1 MQVVSVSF
9 NNIACKV
16 FPFCYILFCIF
27 LPLHL
32 FVLDC
37 YQKNNN
43 NLEKFEFTKKNLEEV
58 DKIFAK
64 YPDDQKAS
72 AVMPLLDL
80 AMRQIGGWITESAM
94 RYISNLINIPYIR
107 VYEVASFYSMFNLE
121 PIGKNFIQIC
131 TTTSCWLRGSDDILK
146 LCKKHLSIENNQTTK
161 DGLFTLKEVEC
172 LGACVNAPMI
182 QINDNY
188 YEELNK
194 DSLLNILNKLK
205 EGKEVNI
212 GPQTKKRKGAEPINS
227 VNN

>member
-1 MQVVSVSF
+1 MK
-9 NNIACKV
+9 N
-16 FPFCYILFCIF
+16 
-27 LPLHL
+27 
-32 FVLDC
+32 
-37 YQKNNN
+37 NNN
-43 NLEKFEFTKKNLEEV
+43 NLEKFEFTKKNLQEV

-64 YPDDQKAS
+64 YPDEQKVS

-80 AMRQIGGWITESAM
+80 AMRQIGGWLTEPAM
-94 RYISNLINIPYIR
+94 RYISNLINVPYIR

-121 PIGKNFIQIC
+121 PIGKNFIQVC

-146 LCKKHLSIENNQTTK
+146 LCKKYLNIENNQTTK

-188 YEELNK
+188 YEDLNK

>member
-1 MQVVSVSF
+1 ME
-9 NNIACKV
+9 
-16 FPFCYILFCIF
+16 
-27 LPLHL
+27 
-32 FVLDC
+32 
-37 YQKNNN
+37 NNN
-43 NLEKFEFTKKNLEEV
+43 NLKKFAFTKKNLEEV
-58 DKIFAK
+58 ESIFAK

-94 RYISNLINIPYIR
+94 RYISNLINVPYIR

-131 TTTSCWLRGSDDILK
+131 TTTSCWLKGSDDILK
-146 LCKKHLSIENNQTTK
+146 LCKKHLRIENNQTTK

-172 LGACVNAPMI
+172 LGACVNAPMM

-212 GPQTKKRKGAEPINS
+212 GPQTKKRKGAEPIIS

>member
-1 MQVVSVSF
+1 
-9 NNIACKV
+9 
-16 FPFCYILFCIF
+16 
-27 LPLHL
+27 
-32 FVLDC
+32 
-37 YQKNNN
+37 
-43 NLEKFEFTKKNLEEV
+43 
-58 DKIFAK
+58 
-64 YPDDQKAS
+64 
-72 AVMPLLDL
+72 
-80 AMRQIGGWITESAM
+80 
-94 RYISNLINIPYIR
+94 
-107 VYEVASFYSMFNLE
+107 MFNLE
-121 PIGKNFIQIC
+121 PIGKNFIQVC

-146 LCKKHLSIENNQTTK
+146 LCKKHLSIENNQTTA

-188 YEELNK
+188 YEELKK

>member
-1 MQVVSVSF
+1 M
-9 NNIACKV
+9 KT
-16 FPFCYILFCIF
+16 
-27 LPLHL
+27 
-32 FVLDC
+32 
-37 YQKNNN
+37 NNN
-43 NLEKFEFTKKNLEEV
+43 NFEEFEFTKNNLEEV

-64 YPDDQKAS
+64 YPYDQKAS

-94 RYISNLINIPYIR
+94 RYISNLINVPYIR

-121 PIGKNFIQIC
+121 PIGKNFIQVC

-146 LCKKHLSIENNQTTK
+146 LCKKYLSIENNQTTK

-188 YEELNK
+188 YEDLDEKSTKEILE
-194 DSLLNILNKLK
+194 SLINDKPLK
-205 EGKEVNI
+205 PGSFRGRKNTAPE
-212 GPQTKKRKGAEPINS
+212 KKQS
-227 VNN
+227 VNGENHA

>member
-1 MQVVSVSF
+1 M
-9 NNIACKV
+9 
-16 FPFCYILFCIF
+16 
-27 LPLHL
+27 
-32 FVLDC
+32 
-37 YQKNNN
+37 KNNN

-94 RYISNLINIPYIR
+94 RYISTLINVPYIR
-107 VYEVASFYSMFNLE
+107 VYEVASFYSMFNLK

-146 LCKKHLSIENNQTTK
+146 LCKKHLNVENNQTTK

-194 DSLLNILNKLK
+194 DSLLNILNKLR
-205 EGKEVNI
+205 EGKEVSI
-212 GPQTKKRKGAEPINS
+212 GLQTKKRKGAEPIDS

>member
-1 MQVVSVSF
+1 MKIST
-9 NNIACKV
+9 NIE
-16 FPFCYILFCIF
+16 
-27 LPLHL
+27 
-32 FVLDC
+32 D
-37 YQKNNN
+37 
-43 NLEKFEFTKKNLEEV
+43 FEFTKSNLEEV
-58 DKIFAK
+58 NRIFAK

-94 RYISNLINIPYIR
+94 KYISNMINVPFIR

-131 TTTSCWLRGSDDILK
+131 TTTSCWLRGSDNLLD
-146 LCKKHLSIENNQTTK
+146 LCKKYLNIENNQTTN
-161 DGLFTLKEVEC
+161 DGIFTLKEVEC
-172 LGACVNAPMI
+172 LGACVNAPMV

-188 YEELNK
+188 YEDLNK

-212 GPQTKKRKGAEPINS
+212 GPQTKKRKGAEPIVS
-227 VNN
+227 VTD

>member
-1 MQVVSVSF
+1 MKS
-9 NNIACKV
+9 K
-16 FPFCYILFCIF
+16 
-27 LPLHL
+27 
-32 FVLDC
+32 
-37 YQKNNN
+37 NN
-43 NLEKFEFTKKNLEEV
+43 NLEKFEFTEKNLEEV
-58 DKIFAK
+58 DKIFAR
-64 YPDDQKAS
+64 YPDEQKVS

-94 RYISNLINIPYIR
+94 RYISTLINVPYIR
-107 VYEVASFYSMFNLE
+107 VYEVASFYSMFNLK

-146 LCKKHLSIENNQTTK
+146 LCKKHLNVENNQTTK

-172 LGACVNAPMI
+172 LGACVNAPMM

-194 DSLLNILNKLK
+194 DSLLNILDKLK
-205 EGKEVNI
+205 EGKEVSI
-212 GPQTKKRKGAEPINS
+212 GPQTKKRKGAEPIDS

>member
-1 MQVVSVSF
+1 MKS
-9 NNIACKV
+9 N
-16 FPFCYILFCIF
+16 
-27 LPLHL
+27 
-32 FVLDC
+32 
-37 YQKNNN
+37 NNN

-64 YPDDQKAS
+64 YPDEEKAS

-94 RYISNLINIPYIR
+94 RYISTLINVPYIR
-107 VYEVASFYSMFNLE
+107 VYEVASFYSMFNLK
-121 PIGKNFIQIC
+121 PIGKNFIQVC

-146 LCKKHLSIENNQTTK
+146 LCKKHLNVENNQTTK

-194 DSLLNILNKLK
+194 DSLLNILNKLR
-205 EGKEVNI
+205 EGKEVSI
-212 GPQTKKRKGAEPINS
+212 GLQTKKRKGAEPIDS

>member
-1 MQVVSVSF
+1 MKS
-9 NNIACKV
+9 NNK
-16 FPFCYILFCIF
+16 
-27 LPLHL
+27 
-32 FVLDC
+32 
-37 YQKNNN
+37 

-64 YPDDQKAS
+64 YPDEQKAS

-94 RYISNLINIPYIR
+94 RYISTLINVPYIR
-107 VYEVASFYSMFNLE
+107 VYEVASFYSMFNLK

-146 LCKKHLSIENNQTTK
+146 LCKKHLNIENNQTTK

>member
-1 MQVVSVSF
+1 MKS
-9 NNIACKV
+9 
-16 FPFCYILFCIF
+16 
-27 LPLHL
+27 
-32 FVLDC
+32 
-37 YQKNNN
+37 NN

-64 YPDDQKAS
+64 YPYDQKAS

-80 AMRQIGGWITESAM
+80 AMRQIGGWITVSAM
-94 RYISNLINIPYIR
+94 RYISKLINIPYIR

-131 TTTSCWLRGSDDILK
+131 TTTSCWLKGSDDILN
-146 LCKKHLSIENNQTTK
+146 LCKKYLSIENNQTTK

>member
-1 MQVVSVSF
+1 MKS
-9 NNIACKV
+9 N
-16 FPFCYILFCIF
+16 
-27 LPLHL
+27 
-32 FVLDC
+32 
-37 YQKNNN
+37 NNN
-43 NLEKFEFTKKNLEEV
+43 NLEKFEFTKKNLVEV

-64 YPDDQKAS
+64 YPDEQKAS

-94 RYISNLINIPYIR
+94 RYISTLINVPYIR

-131 TTTSCWLRGSDDILK
+131 TTTSCWLRGSDDILN
-146 LCKKHLSIENNQTTK
+146 LCKKHLNVENNQTTR

-194 DSLLNILNKLK
+194 DSLLNILNKLR
-205 EGKEVNI
+205 EGKEVSI
-212 GPQTKKRKGAEPINS
+212 GLQTKKRKGAEPIDS

>member
-1 MQVVSVSF
+1 MKS
-9 NNIACKV
+9 
-16 FPFCYILFCIF
+16 
-27 LPLHL
+27 
-32 FVLDC
+32 
-37 YQKNNN
+37 NNN

-58 DKIFAK
+58 DKVFAK

-107 VYEVASFYSMFNLE
+107 VYEVASFYSMFNLK
-121 PIGKNFIQIC
+121 PIGKNFIQVC

-188 YEELNK
+188 YEDLNK

>member
-1 MQVVSVSF
+1 MKS
-9 NNIACKV
+9 
-16 FPFCYILFCIF
+16 
-27 LPLHL
+27 
-32 FVLDC
+32 
-37 YQKNNN
+37 NNN
-43 NLEKFEFTKKNLEEV
+43 YLEKFEFTKKNLEEV

-64 YPDDQKAS
+64 YPDEQKVS

-94 RYISNLINIPYIR
+94 RYISNLINVPYIR
-107 VYEVASFYSMFNLE
+107 VYEVASFYSMFNLD
-121 PIGKNFIQIC
+121 PIGKNFIQVC

-146 LCKKHLSIENNQTTK
+146 LCKKYLSIENNQTTK

-188 YEELNK
+188 YEDLNK

>member
-1 MQVVSVSF
+1 
-9 NNIACKV
+9 
-16 FPFCYILFCIF
+16 
-27 LPLHL
+27 
-32 FVLDC
+32 
-37 YQKNNN
+37 
-43 NLEKFEFTKKNLEEV
+43 
-58 DKIFAK
+58 
-64 YPDDQKAS
+64 
-72 AVMPLLDL
+72 
-80 AMRQIGGWITESAM
+80 
-94 RYISNLINIPYIR
+94 
-107 VYEVASFYSMFNLE
+107 MFNLE

-212 GPQTKKRKGAEPINS
+212 GPQTKKRKGAEPISS

>member
-1 MQVVSVSF
+1 MEG
-9 NNIACKV
+9 K
-16 FPFCYILFCIF
+16 
-27 LPLHL
+27 
-32 FVLDC
+32 
-37 YQKNNN
+37 N

-58 DKIFAK
+58 DKVFAK
-64 YPDDQKAS
+64 YPDDQKVS

-80 AMRQIGGWITESAM
+80 AMRQIGGGITESAM

-121 PIGKNFIQIC
+121 PIGKNFIQVC

-146 LCKKHLSIENNQTTK
+146 LCKKYLSIENNQTTK

-212 GPQTKKRKGAEPINS
+212 GPQTKKRKGAEPISS

>member
-1 MQVVSVSF
+1 MK
-9 NNIACKV
+9 I
-16 FPFCYILFCIF
+16 
-27 LPLHL
+27 
-32 FVLDC
+32 
-37 YQKNNN
+37 NNN
-43 NLEKFEFTKKNLEEV
+43 NLEQFEFTKKNLEEV

-64 YPDDQKAS
+64 YPDEQKVS

-94 RYISNLINIPYIR
+94 RYISNLINVPYIR
-107 VYEVASFYSMFNLE
+107 VYEVASFYSMFNLD
-121 PIGKNFIQIC
+121 PIGKNFIQVC

-146 LCKKHLSIENNQTTK
+146 LCKKYLSIENNQTTK

>member
-1 MQVVSVSF
+1 ME
-9 NNIACKV
+9 
-16 FPFCYILFCIF
+16 
-27 LPLHL
+27 
-32 FVLDC
+32 
-37 YQKNNN
+37 NNN
-43 NLEKFEFTKKNLEEV
+43 NLKKFEFTKKNLEEV
-58 DKIFAK
+58 ERIFAK

-94 RYISNLINIPYIR
+94 RYISNLINVPYIR

-131 TTTSCWLRGSDDILK
+131 TTTSCWLKGSDDILK
-146 LCKKHLSIENNQTTK
+146 LCKKHLRIENNQTTK

-172 LGACVNAPMI
+172 LGACVNAPMM

-212 GPQTKKRKGAEPINS
+212 GPQTKKRKGAEPIDS

>member
-1 MQVVSVSF
+1 MKS
-9 NNIACKV
+9 N
-16 FPFCYILFCIF
+16 
-27 LPLHL
+27 
-32 FVLDC
+32 
-37 YQKNNN
+37 NNN

-64 YPDDQKAS
+64 YPDEQKAS

-94 RYISNLINIPYIR
+94 RYISTLINVPYIR
-107 VYEVASFYSMFNLE
+107 VYEVASFYSMFNLK

-146 LCKKHLSIENNQTTK
+146 LCKKHLNVENNQTTK

-194 DSLLNILNKLK
+194 DSLLNILNKLR
-205 EGKEVNI
+205 EGKEVSF
-212 GPQTKKRKGAEPINS
+212 GLQTKKRKGAEPIDS